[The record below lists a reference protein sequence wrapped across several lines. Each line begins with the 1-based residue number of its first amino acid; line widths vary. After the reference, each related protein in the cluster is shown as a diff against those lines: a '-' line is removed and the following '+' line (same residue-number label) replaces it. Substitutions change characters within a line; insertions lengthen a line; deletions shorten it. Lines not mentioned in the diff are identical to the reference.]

1 VRPAA
6 ARRFYSGVDEELD
19 LMTQVRFATTIA
31 RKPQD
36 VFDLVADITRNTEW
50 APGFTYAEKVTPGP
64 VSLGSAFNTS
74 AKGLGPMQ
82 IEIVEYERPTRLGFV
97 GRARPVVMH
106 HHFTLTP
113 DNRGTRADQRIDVR
127 PKGLLRL
134 MSPLMAVMLKRM
146 IQRNTADL
154 KRYLEKATA

>member
-1 VRPAA
+1 
-6 ARRFYSGVDEELD
+6 
-19 LMTQVRFATTIA
+19 MTQVRFVMTIA

-82 IEIVEYERPTRLGFV
+82 IEIVEYERPTRLWV
-97 GRARPVVMH
+97 RWTRSTGRDAPPFH
-106 HHFTLTP
+106 
-113 DNRGTRADQRIDVR
+113 AD
-127 PKGLLRL
+127 
-134 MSPLMAVMLKRM
+134 A
-146 IQRNTADL
+146 
-154 KRYLEKATA
+154 

>member
-1 VRPAA
+1 
-6 ARRFYSGVDEELD
+6 
-19 LMTQVRFATTIA
+19 MTQVRFVMTIA

-113 DNRGTRADQRIDVR
+113 DDRGTRADQRIDVR
-127 PKGLLRL
+127 PKRPTAADVAAHGGDAQADDSAQHRRPKEIPGEGGGLVPR
-134 MSPLMAVMLKRM
+134 K
-146 IQRNTADL
+146 
-154 KRYLEKATA
+154 